1 MMYCFTLNTI
11 GPPINGAGSHYVR
24 KMYGSLLQKHF
35 SSLEFILG
43 STVNDIFHCEVLKEK
58 VSGLVL

>member
-11 GPPINGAGSHYVR
+11 GHPVNTGAGSHYVR
-24 KMYGSLLQKHF
+24 KNSGSLLQKHF
-35 SSLEFILG
+35 SSLECGILG

-58 VSGLVL
+58 VSG